1 MTLRAASAS
10 DAAAIAALE
19 AELFG
24 AEAWSLEQVR
34 GELAGPGRRGWV
46 SADLDDRSDGGGYL
60 ITMTLGDVVDL
71 QRVGVAPGA
80 RRTGVATEL
89 LDVAL
94 AAARDDGADRMLL
107 EVAENNEAALAFYA
121 ARGFTRIDRR
131 PRYYRHEIA
140 ALVLQK
146 DLAQ

>member
-1 MTLRAASAS
+1 MIRPATAA
-10 DAAAIAALE
+10 DAPAIAALE

-24 AEAWSLEQVR
+24 GEAWNLEQVQS
-34 GELAGPGRRGWV
+34 EIAGPGRRAWV
-46 SADLDDRSDGGGYL
+46 VGADKDERSYFSGYVV
-60 ITMTLGDVVDL
+60 TMTVGDITDL
-71 QRVGVAPGA
+71 QRVGVAPAA

-94 AAARDDGADRMLL
+94 AAAREDGADRMLL
-107 EVAENNEAALAFYA
+107 EVAEDNVGALAFYA
-121 ARGFTRIDRR
+121 AHGFTQIDRR

-146 DLAQ
+146 DLAE